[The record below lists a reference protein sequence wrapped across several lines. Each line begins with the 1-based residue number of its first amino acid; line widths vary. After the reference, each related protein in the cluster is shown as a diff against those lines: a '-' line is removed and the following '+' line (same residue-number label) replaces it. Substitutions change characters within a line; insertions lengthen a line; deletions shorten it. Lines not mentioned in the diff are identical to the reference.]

1 MNSLHRVRI
10 SQLSLALA
18 VALSATPVFAQNT
31 TSAIGG
37 QITGSEGKPVAGA
50 TVTIEHIESGSVSN
64 SITDANGRY
73 SSRGLRVGGPYTVTI
88 SKDGVTETKSNV
100 YLQLAETKSVDAALG
115 GSKILDTVTVT
126 GVAGGGSEVFSADKM
141 GAGTNINNEQLKSF
155 ASVQRNLQDYARLDP
170 RLSQTDKERGEISV
184 GGQNSRFNSI
194 TIDAV
199 STNDTF
205 GLESNNLPTKKQP
218 ISIDAI
224 ESVQINVANYDVTQ
238 KGYTGANINAV
249 TKSGTNEFH
258 GSVYYV
264 YRDDSSVGDRYNRA
278 TDSYFAPP
286 KFKEETKG
294 FTFGGPILKDNLF
307 FFASYEELESS
318 LGGPAAGPVGS
329 DRFIL
334 PILPSEISSAQSI
347 ASSKWGFDAGSSDPD
362 GAALTVKDALIKLD
376 ANIGENHRASL
387 RWSKTE
393 QNEPVYPT
401 NFVTPGYAMS
411 LSSHWYAQDKSIET
425 WVGQLF
431 SDWTENFSTEV
442 KVSYRDY
449 ASTPANNSDLPQVRL
464 NFTGALPVGTVTNT
478 GTVTAAGLLFGTERS
493 RHFNDLATE
502 TWNYYI
508 GGNLFLGDHQ
518 LKFGADYDD
527 NTVYNAF
534 LQDTKG
540 NYTFDCINRSSTF
553 LYSDPTL
560 PGVATNWCST
570 LTRAQYTAAVLE
582 NFNRGRP
589 LSYSKQVG
597 INGFNL
603 NDGVANWDYQNLGV
617 FLQDTW
623 AVNSN
628 LTVNYGVRVD
638 RKTMGVS
645 PTYNAAANA
654 APVDGFITGSTTP
667 QNGVTTR
674 ATGGFGY
681 DNSHTL
687 DGNSLFQPRVGF
699 NYTFDSE
706 KPMQVRGGFGL
717 FEGAAA
723 NVWLSNPYSNT
734 GMTTAII
741 SCSGTS
747 TTACPRTDNFFSADP
762 NNQPTI
768 IGTPPAPN
776 VDFLSVDLSQPSVW
790 KANLAFEKE
799 LLGGVIMSLEYVRT
813 IVEDGIYYK
822 HLNLGEATRQGKDG
836 RDLFYHPVGFNS
848 SCFSYNA
855 SGDLITSTSGA
866 CGAPS
871 GASRTRALNNRS
883 FNNVLLAERTGKG
896 GGGAFTVSFSGKAF
910 EQLDWSLGFTTTNA
924 TEVSPL
930 TSSVSNSSWN
940 SVSIFNAN
948 EEVAE
953 NSAYLVKD
961 RFTGSLNWKHNFFGE
976 YATRFGL
983 FYEGRKGKPYSWIYN
998 NDLNGDGQ
1006 NNDLLYIPTAA
1017 GAGEV
1022 VFKGPGTT
1030 TAAQAEALFWTIVE
1044 EQGLNGYAGSFVP
1057 RNSSFAAWTNT
1068 FDIRISQELPG
1079 FFKGNK
1085 AIMTFDILN
1094 FGNLLNKD
1102 WGHIDEIA
1110 FSPAGGLSRSFVD
1123 YMGLDASGKYIY
1135 GITNKVE
1142 DFTTRQNSGESQ
1154 WTAQV
1159 TLKYE
1164 F

>member
-1 MNSLHRVRI
+1 M
-10 SQLSLALA
+10 
-18 VALSATPVFAQNT
+18 
-31 TSAIGG
+31 GG
-37 QITGSEGKPVAGA
+37 A
-50 TVTIEHIESGSVSN
+50 
-64 SITDANGRY
+64 
-73 SSRGLRVGGPYTVTI
+73 
-88 SKDGVTETKSNV
+88 
-100 YLQLAETKSVDAALG
+100 
-115 GSKILDTVTVT
+115 KILDTVTVT
-126 GVAGGGSEVFSADKM
+126 GVAGGSEVFSADKM
-141 GAGTNINNEQLKSF
+141 GAGTTINSEQLKSF

-199 STNDTF
+199 ATNDTF
-205 GLESNNLPTKKQP
+205 GLESNNLPTLKQP

-224 ESVQINVANYDVTQ
+224 DSVQINVANYDVTQ

-249 TKSGTNEFH
+249 TKSGTNEFR

-264 YRDDSSVGDRYNRA
+264 FRDDGLAGDRYNRA
-278 TDSYFAPP
+278 TDIYSAPP

-294 FTFGGPILKDNLF
+294 FTFGGPLIKDNLF
-307 FFASYEELESS
+307 FFTSYEELESTR
-318 LGGPAAGPVGS
+318 GGPAAGPVGS
-329 DRFIL
+329 DRFVL
-334 PILPSEISSAQSI
+334 PILPSEISAAQSI
-347 ASSKWGFDAGSSDPD
+347 ASSKWSIDTGTADPD

-376 ANIGENHRASL
+376 ANIGDNHRASL

-393 QNEPVYPT
+393 QSEPVYPS
-401 NFVTPGYAMS
+401 NFVTANPSYAMS
-411 LSSHWYAQDKSIET
+411 LSSHWYTQNKTIET
-425 WVGQLF
+425 WVGQVF
-431 SDWTENFSTEV
+431 SDWTDNFSTEL
-442 KVSYRDY
+442 KASFRDY
-449 ASTPANNSDLPQVRL
+449 ASAPTNNSDLPQIRL
-464 NFTGALPVGTVTNT
+464 NFSGPFLPAGSVVTNT
-478 GTVTAAGLLFGTERS
+478 GSVTATGLLFGTERS

-502 TWNYYI
+502 TWNYYAA
-508 GGNLFLGDHQ
+508 GNWFLGDHQ
-518 LKFGADYDD
+518 LKFGVDYDD

-540 NYTFDCINRSSTF
+540 NYTFDCINRSASFT
-553 LYSDPTL
+553 YTDPTL
-560 PGVATNWCST
+560 PGVVANWCST
-570 LTRAQYTAAVLE
+570 LTRAQYTAAMLE

-589 LSYSKQVG
+589 LSYSQQVG

-603 NDGVANWDYQNLGV
+603 NDGVANWDYQNLGL

-623 AVNSN
+623 AVNGN

-638 RKTMGVS
+638 KKYMGVS

-654 APVDGFITGSTTP
+654 APIDGFLTSVVTP
-667 QNGVTTR
+667 QTGITTR

-687 DGNSLFQPRVGF
+687 DGDSLFQPRVGF

-723 NVWLSNPYSNT
+723 NVWLSNIYSNT

-747 TTACPRTDNFFSADP
+747 SSACPRNDNFFNPDP

-768 IGTPPAPN
+768 ANTPPAPN
-776 VDFLSVDLSQPSVW
+776 VDFLSLDLAQPSVW

-799 LLGGVIMSLEYVRT
+799 LLGGVVMSLEYVRT
-813 IVEDGIYYK
+813 IVEDGIFYK
-822 HLNLGEATRQGKDG
+822 QLNLGEATRQGTDG
-836 RDLFYHPVGFNS
+836 RDLFYHPIAYTS
-848 SCFSYNA
+848 SCYTYNA
-855 SGDLITSTSGA
+855 SGDLSTSTTGV
-866 CGAPS
+866 CGVPAVAP
-871 GASRTRALNNRS
+871 GQIPNSRTRALSNGK

-910 EQLDWSLGFTTTNA
+910 EQLDWNLGFTTTNA

-930 TSSVSNSSWN
+930 TSSVSNSNWN

-948 EEVAE
+948 EEVAA

-961 RFTGSLNWKHNFFGE
+961 RFTGALNWKHNFFGD

-1006 NNDLLYIPTAA
+1006 NNDLLYIPTAVNS
-1017 GAGEV
+1017 GEV
-1022 VFKGPGTT
+1022 VFKGTT
-1030 TAAQAEALFWTIVE
+1030 GVTAAQAEALFWSIVE
-1044 EQGLNGYAGSFVP
+1044 EKGLNGYAGSFVP
-1057 RNSSFAAWTNT
+1057 RNSSFAPWTNT
-1068 FDIRISQELPG
+1068 FDLRISQELPG

-1102 WGHIDEIA
+1102 WGHIDEIG
-1110 FSPAGGLSRSFVD
+1110 FSSAGGLSRSFVD
-1123 YMGLDASGKYIY
+1123 FMGLDASGKYIY

-1142 DFTTRQNSGESQ
+1142 DFVIRQNSGESQ